1 MILSFHLRVAWR
13 SLSRTPWFSLAMV
26 ASMAVGAA
34 VWIIARTTVVAQ
46 GALSLPGRPVF
57 HAGLDRVGPDLSEG
71 DLRNVQAFTSAL
83 VSWTDAEAL
92 LARAPGAATMTWA
105 SRAVIASEGHLPAA
119 LETRACSRAFF
130 ALFGFRFS
138 QGGPWSTAA
147 DRPAPDGPA
156 AGAPTGDA
164 AALPP
169 VVLDARTAR
178 RLLGASAVGRTVQVG
193 GRDFR
198 VVGVLEPYQRMKIYD
213 LKFIV
218 QTRPDEVYLPVHEA
232 AALGLA
238 PEIVV
243 AGAPH
248 GGSMADLMASD
259 DHWLHVWL
267 ELPDAAART
276 TFERTVASWITAL
289 PQRRPALATLRLR
302 SADHWQRENFRTFSG
317 YQLFYLFGTL
327 LFAACVLNL
336 IRLLLAKFSS
346 RAHLVGVHRA
356 LGASKRSVFVQHLI
370 EAELVGLGAGVLGLG
385 LSLLGFSVINRLILD
400 RPVVFLLDLQGAL
413 VLLGAATAA
422 GLVAGVY
429 PAWRTSN
436 LVPAV
441 FLRQG

>member
-1 MILSFHLRVAWR
+1 MILAFHLRVAWR
-13 SLSRTPWFSLAMV
+13 SLSRTPWFSFAMV

-46 GALSLPGRPVF
+46 GALSLPGRPVY

-92 LARAPGAATMTWA
+92 LARAPGAATVTWA
-105 SRAVIASEGHLPAA
+105 SRAVIAAEGHPPAA

-138 QGGPWSTAA
+138 QGGPWSPAA
-147 DRPAPDGPA
+147 DRPAPAA
-156 AGAPTGDA
+156 AGVPDSA
-164 AALPP
+164 ADALPP

-178 RLLGASAVGRTVQVG
+178 RLLGGDAVGRTVQVG
-193 GRDFR
+193 GRSFR
-198 VVGVLEPYQRMKIYD
+198 VVGVLEPYERMKIYD

-218 QTRPDEVYLPVHEA
+218 QTRPDEIYLPVHEA
-232 AALGLA
+232 VALDLA

-267 ELPDAAART
+267 ELPDAAARSA
-276 TFERTVASWITAL
+276 FQHAVASWITTL
-289 PQRRPALATLRLR
+289 PERRPAVATLRLR
-302 SADHWQRENFRTFSG
+302 SADSWQRENFRTFSG

-385 LSLLGFSVINRLILD
+385 LSLAGFSVINRLILD
-400 RPVVFLLDLQGAL
+400 RPVVFLLDVQGAL

>member
-1 MILSFHLRVAWR
+1 MILAFHLRVAWR

-26 ASMAVGAA
+26 GSMAVGAA

-105 SRAVIASEGHLPAA
+105 SRAVIAAHGHPAAA

-138 QGGPWSTAA
+138 QGGPWSAAA
-147 DRPAPDGPA
+147 DRPGAVQPGAPDSEA
-156 AGAPTGDA
+156 D
-164 AALPP
+164 ALPP
-169 VVLDARTAR
+169 VVLDARTAG
-178 RLLGASAVGRTVQVG
+178 RLLGASAVGRTVSVG

-232 AALGLA
+232 AGLGLW

-259 DHWLHVWL
+259 DHWVHVWL

-276 TFERTVASWITAL
+276 TYQRAVASWISTL
-289 PQRRPALATLRLR
+289 PERRPAIATLRLR

-356 LGASKRSVFVQHLI
+356 LGASKRSVFLQHLI

-385 LSLLGFSVINRLILD
+385 LSLLGFSVINQLILD
-400 RPVVFLLDLQGAL
+400 RPVVFLLDLEGAL